1 MDFKAIAE
9 KNKILEIQVG
19 SHLFGTNTPDSDLD
33 LVGIFLPSEE
43 MVYGFQECDEVDLS
57 IVAKD
62 ETGRNTSEA
71 IDRKYYEF
79 RKFVRLAMQNNPNI
93 LHVLFVDQKNIVAI
107 NQAGKRLLAKAELF
121 PHKGAHHRFVKYADG
136 QRHKMRIKP
145 ENYAKLEQGLE
156 VLSKVDPHMVL
167 GELRNTPPFVDK
179 GKGRHIC
186 LGDLNFEAG
195 VYAKKAIGMI
205 KTRLSKATSRV
216 QLYTKF
222 GFDVK
227 FGSNLIQLLKE
238 GIEIMNT
245 GRIVMP
251 LAYRQ
256 DILDIKQGKYSVEE
270 ILKWADDLVEEA
282 RGAYETSKLPTEP
295 RSKEIEA
302 FVMEEVRGFLTRS
315 LIC

>member
-9 KNKILEIQVG
+9 RNKILEIQVG

-33 LVGIFLPSEE
+33 LVGIFMPSEE
-43 MVYGFQECDEVDLS
+43 MVFGFQECEEVDLS

-93 LHVLFVDQKNIVAI
+93 LHVLFVDEKNIVAI
-107 NQAGKRLLAKAELF
+107 NQVGERLLTKAEIF
-121 PHKGAHHRFVKYADG
+121 PHKGAHHRFVKYDDG

-156 VLSKVDPHMVL
+156 VLLPEDPHKVM
-167 GELRNTPPFVDK
+167 GEFRNIPPFVDK

-186 LGDLNFEAG
+186 LGDLNFGAG
-195 VYAKKAIGMI
+195 VYVKKARGMI
-205 KTRLSKATSRV
+205 EARLSKATSRV
-216 QLYTKF
+216 QLYTKY
-222 GFDVK
+222 GFDTK
-227 FGSNLIQLLKE
+227 FASNLIQLLKE

-245 GRIVMP
+245 GKIVMP

-256 DILDIKQGKYSVEE
+256 DILDIKRGKYSVEE
-270 ILKWADDLVEEA
+270 ILRWADALVEEA
-282 RGAYETSKLPTEP
+282 RRAYETSKLPAEP
-295 RSKEIEA
+295 RSEEIESFA
-302 FVMEEVRGFLTRS
+302 MQEVKNFL
-315 LIC
+315 LLG